1 MVEPHKRL
9 GLRRRAVPTMI
20 ALWVA
25 TTVLANPAPTTL
37 PPGEGQAVATRICG
51 QCHSVELVMR
61 HRLTRRQW
69 MAQIDT
75 MISKGAKV
83 DDDDFEVLADYFARA
98 LAPESHDD

>member
-1 MVEPHKRL
+1 MADP
-9 GLRRRAVPTMI
+9 G
-20 ALWVA
+20 
-25 TTVLANPAPTTL
+25 PAIL
-37 PPGEGQAVATRICG
+37 PPGEGQALATKICG

-83 DDDDFEVLADYFARA
+83 DDDDFDVLADYLARA
-98 LAPESHDD
+98 LAPESRGE